1 MKIILLLFGLAT
13 ITYGLPVSQ
22 KSDFK
27 DGILEEDTRS
37 NLDSFKIEEQEQFVP
52 KSNLSEISTTTTNEI
67 KDDSFNIE
75 TSPQIW
81 ETASDKVESDNAAW
95 KPRDQLSTTTTTEK
109 KEVIDVSTSKFS
121 TPARSEN
128 KEHFD
133 KKSEENI
140 EIITKPTPDEIDHN
154 QSSTTAEASFVD
166 SEANIGNDER
176 SPAPAIT
183 EQTPINIEDKT
194 EEEFITEISTSF
206 QTSTAEP
213 ELTTTTIE
221 PVYNEIDSATPISST
236 KPEEIDENYSSPQ
249 EVEQSTSISTTAEIL
264 QSETTTASEPKSNEI
279 EYTTP
284 AQQALSSITPEG
296 DENSSSPQEVEQS
309 TSISTTTEILQGE
322 TTTASEPESIETES
336 TTPAQQALSSIKP
349 EGDENSSGPQEVEQS
364 SSIST
369 KEEILENETTTTTT
383 TTASEPESNE
393 IESTTPPQ
401 QALSSIKPEGGENS
415 SSPHEVEQSSSIS
428 TTEEILE
435 SETTTTPTT
444 TTASEPESNEIES
457 TTPPQQALS
466 SIKPEGDENTSI
478 PLEVELSTSM
488 SGTKELI
495 DSETTI
501 TTTAS
506 EPDSKETESTT
517 PGSDQALSSTNPGND
532 STSFEENSSSHHAV
546 EQSTSISTSNENEV
560 SETTIANLPNK
571 NDNSSTTIKEEPNS
585 ETTTMS
591 HQIAGQELPIRSS
604 EENDSTTGSTFEEET
619 EKVTMGPFTATSS
632 EHDISEVDAVED
644 TTTERVEE
652 EIQIGQEVV
661 TKVSEVLEVVT
672 EDSTNII
679 PNLRNGDEN
688 NTPDSD
694 AIHASNQTTAQSESY
709 PEESSATTLKEDSQT
724 TTFSSSI
731 DWETSPAKDLN
742 STEPEIFTD
751 SGNYQPKIEQETEVP
766 SIEEDSAN
774 NDVQSNVQEDHDGK
788 ENRDGNE
795 SNGGNDYND
804 GNASNGGKDYNDGNE
819 SNNGNDY
826 NDGNESNGD
835 KDYNDGNDSNG
846 GKDSH
851 DGNDYN
857 DGNDT
862 KDGNDYNDGNDSKD
876 GNDYNDDNDEHGD
889 NDKYDDNHAFQDN
902 NKNKSDHKVINQVS
916 GDNSNNKEDSE
927 TGLPMEQPKTGAR
940 VVNTVLVPSN
950 NNQAQPD
957 GHNFNHF
964 FYNQFYPGVRS
975 PFQTYPKVSIYPAW
989 PPRYQ
994 SAQGSQHPL
1003 NFANNAFLNNFLV
1016 PSRQFSQ
1023 QQKYSSL

>member
-1 MKIILLLFGLAT
+1 MKIILLLCGLAA

-22 KSDFK
+22 NSDFK
-27 DGILEEDTRS
+27 DGISEEDPRS
-37 NLDSFKIEEQEQFVP
+37 NQDSFKIEEQEQFVP

-67 KDDSFNIE
+67 KDDSYNFE
-75 TSPQIW
+75 TSTQIW

-95 KPRDQLSTTTTTEK
+95 EPRDQLSTTTTTEK

-133 KKSEENI
+133 QKSEENI
-140 EIITKPTPDEIDHN
+140 EIITKPTPGEIGHN

-166 SEANIGNDER
+166 SGADIGKDER

-401 QALSSIKPEGGENS
+401 QALSSIKPEG
-415 SSPHEVEQSSSIS
+415 
-428 TTEEILE
+428 
-435 SETTTTPTT
+435 
-444 TTASEPESNEIES
+444 
-457 TTPPQQALS
+457 
-466 SIKPEGDENTSI
+466 DENTSI
-478 PLEVELSTSM
+478 PLEVILSTSM

-571 NDNSSTTIKEEPNS
+571 NDNSPTTIREEPNS

-619 EKVTMGPFTATSS
+619 EKVTMGTFTATSS

-751 SGNYQPKIEQETEVP
+751 SGNYQPEIEQETEVP

-857 DGNDT
+857 DGNDS

-876 GNDYNDDNDEHGD
+876 GNDYNDDHGD

>member
-22 KSDFK
+22 NSDFK
-27 DGILEEDTRS
+27 DGILVEDTRS
-37 NLDSFKIEEQEQFVP
+37 NQDSLKVEEQEQFVP

-95 KPRDQLSTTTTTEK
+95 EPRDQLSTTTTTEK

-166 SEANIGNDER
+166 SGADIGKDER

-213 ELTTTTIE
+213 ELATTTIE

-264 QSETTTASEPKSNEI
+264 QSE
-279 EYTTP
+279 
-284 AQQALSSITPEG
+284 
-296 DENSSSPQEVEQS
+296 
-309 TSISTTTEILQGE
+309 
-322 TTTASEPESIETES
+322 
-336 TTPAQQALSSIKP
+336 
-349 EGDENSSGPQEVEQS
+349 
-364 SSIST
+364 
-369 KEEILENETTTTTT
+369 
-383 TTASEPESNE
+383 
-393 IESTTPPQ
+393 
-401 QALSSIKPEGGENS
+401 
-415 SSPHEVEQSSSIS
+415 
-428 TTEEILE
+428 
-435 SETTTTPTT
+435 
-444 TTASEPESNEIES
+444 
-457 TTPPQQALS
+457 
-466 SIKPEGDENTSI
+466 
-478 PLEVELSTSM
+478 
-488 SGTKELI
+488 
-495 DSETTI
+495 

-571 NDNSSTTIKEEPNS
+571 NDNLPTTIKEEPNS

-619 EKVTMGPFTATSS
+619 EKVTMGTFTATSS

-688 NTPDSD
+688 NTPDFD

-751 SGNYQPKIEQETEVP
+751 SGNYQPEIEQETEVP

-876 GNDYNDDNDEHGD
+876 GNDYNDGNDSKDGNDYNDDHGD

>member
-95 KPRDQLSTTTTTEK
+95 EPRDQLSTTTTTTEK
-109 KEVIDVSTSKFS
+109 EEVIDVSTNEFS

-133 KKSEENI
+133 QKSEENI

-166 SEANIGNDER
+166 SEADIGKDKR
-176 SPAPAIT
+176 SPTPAIT

-213 ELTTTTIE
+213 ELATTTIE

-284 AQQALSSITPEG
+284 AQQALSSI
-296 DENSSSPQEVEQS
+296 
-309 TSISTTTEILQGE
+309 
-322 TTTASEPESIETES
+322 
-336 TTPAQQALSSIKP
+336 
-349 EGDENSSGPQEVEQS
+349 
-364 SSIST
+364 
-369 KEEILENETTTTTT
+369 
-383 TTASEPESNE
+383 
-393 IESTTPPQ
+393 
-401 QALSSIKPEGGENS
+401 
-415 SSPHEVEQSSSIS
+415 
-428 TTEEILE
+428 
-435 SETTTTPTT
+435 
-444 TTASEPESNEIES
+444 
-457 TTPPQQALS
+457 
-466 SIKPEGDENTSI
+466 KPEGDENTSI

-506 EPDSKETESTT
+506 EPDSNETESTT

-571 NDNSSTTIKEEPNS
+571 NDNSPTTIKEETNS

-591 HQIAGQELPIRSS
+591 HQIAGQELSQRSS
-604 EENDSTTGSTFEEET
+604 EEYDSTTGITSKEET

-632 EHDISEVDAVED
+632 EHEISEVDAVED

-694 AIHASNQTTAQSESY
+694 VIYASNQTTAQSESY

-751 SGNYQPKIEQETEVP
+751 SGNYQPEIEQETEVP

-876 GNDYNDDNDEHGD
+876 GNDYSDDHGD

-989 PPRYQ
+989 PPRFQ

-1023 QQKYSSL
+1023 QQKYFSL